1 MDEQKS
7 NQPLDTKEQRA
18 CPFQVNLGGT
28 LNWLVLK
35 GTLGA
40 DKARLLAQIRSAIAA
55 PEAAHLRPAW
65 ARGL

>member
-1 MDEQKS
+1 MDEQKN

-18 CPFQVNLGGT
+18 CPFRVNLGGT
-28 LNWLVLK
+28 LNWLVLN

-40 DKARLLAQIRSAIAA
+40 DKARLLAQVRSAIAA
-55 PEAAHLRPAW
+55 PDAAHLRPAL